1 MPQKTIITKTPS
13 LRYFSEKYHQHLTF
27 MHKSNNN
34 QAQNIFH
41 DIIKKAQSNTQGS
54 FQAIFSI

>member
-1 MPQKTIITKTPS
+1 
-13 LRYFSEKYHQHLTF
+13 

-41 DIIKKAQSNTQGS
+41 DIIEKAQSNTQGS

>member
-1 MPQKTIITKTPS
+1 
-13 LRYFSEKYHQHLTF
+13 